1 MARAIWTGAINFGL
15 VSIPVG
21 LYSATE
27 DHTIGFH
34 QFQRGTADRIRYQ
47 RVNARTGKEVDYA
60 DIVKGRDIGGGDFV
74 IVEPDELEAIAPG
87 RSRSI
92 DITSFVCLDEIDPV
106 YFQKTYWIAPGGEQY
121 ARPYALLVEA
131 MARTNRAG
139 IATFVMRGKEYLAA
153 IRADEGVL
161 ALETLLFADEV
172 RNPADALDALPER
185 GPARGKELEMATAL
199 IESMSQAWH
208 PEDYHD
214 TYTERVEQ
222 LIDAKRRGHDIVT
235 EVEPREPT
243 ETSDLLAVLQRSVDS
258 ARSGGR
264 QTDDLSDASKTD
276 LADMARDLDIT
287 GRSSMNRDELEKAV
301 ASAAPTTDR

>member
-27 DHTIGFH
+27 DHTVHFH

-74 IVEPDELEAIAPG
+74 IVEPEELEAVAPG

-121 ARPYALLVEA
+121 TRPYALLVEA

-139 IATFVMRGKEYLAA
+139 IATLSCA
-153 IRADEGVL
+153 
-161 ALETLLFADEV
+161 
-172 RNPADALDALPER
+172 
-185 GPARGKELEMATAL
+185 
-199 IESMSQAWH
+199 
-208 PEDYHD
+208 
-214 TYTERVEQ
+214 
-222 LIDAKRRGHDIVT
+222 
-235 EVEPREPT
+235 
-243 ETSDLLAVLQRSVDS
+243 
-258 ARSGGR
+258 ARS
-264 QTDDLSDASKTD
+264 TSP
-276 LADMARDLDIT
+276 
-287 GRSSMNRDELEKAV
+287 RS
-301 ASAAPTTDR
+301 APTTACWRWRPCCSPMRSVTRPTRSMPSRNAARLGARSWRWRRR